1 MRLDSLLSL
10 EPGVGGRGLGGLGF
24 SGPRRNVCDAYPNDE
39 FERLNGKEVWSN
51 GGSGGGSFVF
61 VPLLKALRREAKEG
75 FLEKDDVFV
84 VAMED

>member
-1 MRLDSLLSL
+1 VRLDSLLSL

-39 FERLNGKEVWSN
+39 FERLKVWSN

-75 FLEKDDVFV
+75 FLEKDGVFD